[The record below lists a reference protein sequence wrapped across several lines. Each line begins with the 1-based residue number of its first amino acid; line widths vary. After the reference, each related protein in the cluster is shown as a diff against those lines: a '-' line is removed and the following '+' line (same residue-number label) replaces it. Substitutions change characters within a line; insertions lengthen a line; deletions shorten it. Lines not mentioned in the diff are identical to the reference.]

1 MRQLQ
6 APWYSPGVAHRS
18 YAVRAQSTM
27 KASGRIAL
35 SLGFTTGLV
44 GGCLNIGAYNC
55 TDSTQCRR
63 GSEAGFCQPTG
74 YCSYADPIC
83 ATGFRYGDEA
93 DADLAGECV
102 EAPGATDTDTD
113 PTTVASST
121 SSGTGTSSET
131 GSPTTI
137 DPSTTLATGTDT
149 DATGSETG
157 DTCGS
162 LDQPC
167 CADACD
173 DGLSCYGGTCGCV
186 AQMAA
191 GTNHTCI
198 TRTDGSV
205 LCWGANDTGQL
216 GVPGVLSSAVPVVT
230 AEALLGGEGLGA
242 TQIDA
247 SAHTCAL
254 REDGNA
260 VCWGENVTGA
270 SVPGLPSIGTAV
282 PTLITLATNWV
293 QPAVGT
299 GFTCIAQDAN
309 FLATCFGT
317 NPRGQLTGVETPGP
331 VNVEAL
337 FNFAEIDAAASHVC
351 GRTVTGVM
359 YCWGEN
365 SSGQLAVNPATVPF
379 SATVRQILV
388 PPVTDIA
395 VGDSY
400 SCAQVSDQ
408 INCWGDNGLGQL
420 GDGMGV
426 DSITPVIALLPAS
439 PIASLTAHGN
449 VTCAQLGTDE
459 VYCWGDN
466 TGNKLQFVGETLND
480 LFATTPVILDLL
492 DEASMPI
499 VIDEVAFGSGHG
511 CVLSDTH
518 ELFCWGLNAQG
529 QVGTGIPSAQVLTP
543 TRIDIACG

>member
-1 MRQLQ
+1 
-6 APWYSPGVAHRS
+6 
-18 YAVRAQSTM
+18 VRALSTM
-27 KASGRIAL
+27 QASGRIAL
-35 SLGFTTGLV
+35 SLGFTAGLV
-44 GGCLNIGAYNC
+44 SGCLNIGAYNC
-55 TDSTQCRR
+55 SDSTQCRR
-63 GSEAGFCQPTG
+63 GSEPGFCQPTG

-83 ATGFRYGDEA
+83 ATGFRYGEEA
-93 DADLAGECV
+93 DAGLAGECV

-113 PTTVASST
+113 STTVDPSTTSGSGSSSDT
-121 SSGTGTSSET
+121 ET
-131 GSPTTI
+131 PTTI
-137 DPSTTLATGTDT
+137 DPSTTNPTATDT
-149 DATGSETG
+149 DSTGSETG

-167 CADACD
+167 CDDACD
-173 DGLSCYGGTCGCV
+173 DGLTCYGGTCGCV
-186 AQMAA
+186 AEMAA
-191 GTNHTCI
+191 GGSHTCI

-205 LCWGANDTGQL
+205 LCWGSNDTGQL
-216 GVPGVLSSAVPVVT
+216 GVPAVVSSALPVLT
-230 AEALLGGEGLGA
+230 AETLLGGDGLGA

-247 SAHTCAL
+247 SSGHTCAL

-270 SVPGLPSIGTAV
+270 SVPGIPSPTTAV
-282 PTLITLATNWV
+282 PTLVNLATNWV
-293 QPAVGT
+293 QPALGT
-299 GFTCIAQDAN
+299 GFTCIAQDAD

-317 NPRGQLTGVETPGP
+317 NTRGQLTGAVTPGP

-337 FNFAEIDAAASHVC
+337 FNFAEIDGAANHVC
-351 GRTVTGVM
+351 GRTATGEM

-365 SSGQLAVNPATVPF
+365 ADGQLGVNPATVPF

-388 PPVTDIA
+388 PPVGDIA
-395 VGDSY
+395 AGDNF
-400 SCAQVSDQ
+400 SCARVSDQ
-408 INCWGDNGLGQL
+408 VNCWGDNALGQL

-426 DSITPVIALLPAS
+426 DSITPVVVLLPAS
-439 PIASLTAHGN
+439 PIVDLSAHGN
-449 VTCAQLGTDE
+449 VACAQLGTGE

-466 TGNKLQFVGETLND
+466 TGNKLQFVGETKND

-499 VIDEVAFGSGHG
+499 TIDEVVFGSGHA

-529 QVGTGIPSAQVLTP
+529 QVGNGIPNAQVLTP
-543 TRIDIACG
+543 TRIDITCE